1 MNISDIAEMAGVS
14 RAAVSRY
21 LNHGYISAEKSER
34 IKKVIEE
41 TGYKPSIMAQT
52 LRTKKTRLIGVILPR
67 INSDTI
73 SSVVAGIGN
82 ILCDAG
88 YEMILATT
96 MNRPD
101 KELDYLRI
109 FSENRVDGVIFLA
122 TVFTREH
129 KKLLKHYPIP
139 IVIVGQ
145 RLDGVSCIY
154 HDDYHAGQ
162 ELARLM
168 EKKGRKKICYIGV
181 IREDAAVGRDRADG
195 VRSILD
201 EKLVPELRATAD
213 FSIKAG
219 YEKMKELIRRSPEI
233 DGVICATDSIA
244 VGAMKYLKE
253 QGISVPEQIS
263 VCGFGDNKISAET
276 TPALTT
282 VHFYYQESG
291 EKAARKILE
300 MLSSKSN
307 TEEQT
312 KLGYELIAR
321 ESVSDNHK

>member
-52 LRTKKTRLIGVILPR
+52 LRTKKTKLIGVILPR

-73 SSVVAGIGN
+73 SSVVEGIGHV
-82 ILCDAG
+82 LGSAG

-96 MNRPD
+96 MNNPE

-109 FSENRVDGVIFLA
+109 FSENRVDGVIFIA

-129 KKLLKHYPIP
+129 KKLLKHYAVP

-145 RLDGVSCIY
+145 KLDGVSCIY
-154 HDDYHAGQ
+154 HDDFHAGQ
-162 ELARLM
+162 DLARLM
-168 EKKGRKKICYIGV
+168 KKDGRKKICYIGV
-181 IREDAAVGRDRADG
+181 MREDAAVGRDRADG
-195 VRSILD
+195 VKSILE
-201 EKLVPELRATAD
+201 EKLLPEMRLTAD
-213 FSIKAG
+213 FSIRAG
-219 YEKMKELIRRSPEI
+219 YEKMKELLRKCP
-233 DGVICATDSIA
+233 DADAVICATDSIA
-244 VGAMKYLKE
+244 IGALKYLKE
-253 QGISVPEQIS
+253 QKIPVPGQIAVS
-263 VCGFGDNKISAET
+263 GFGDNRISAET
-276 TPALTT
+276 TPSLTT
-282 VHFYYQESG
+282 IHFYYQESG

-300 MLSSKSN
+300 MLTAEGS

-312 KLGYELIAR
+312 KLGYELVVR
-321 ESVSDNHK
+321 ESASAE